1 MVAIPCSPERPV
13 PARRFAPFI
22 RSWFLV
28 GLLVVGPPFLGVI
41 EPASGQTPR
50 RLWNSELVEAK
61 TAGGSGET
69 GKQTATPAAPK
80 TAKST
85 SASSKKEPSPS
96 PLEPAN
102 PAPASQYISA
112 APAPKPLAEND
123 AILGITVWR
132 MRPAS
137 EEDPATLTA
146 GRAGGSLKVTPE
158 RVETDT
164 LLREGDRVRLT
175 IEAPRQ
181 GYLYVIDREQYA
193 DGTSSAPFLISPALR
208 IAGGE
213 NRVAAGNLVE
223 IPNQSDRP
231 PYFTLR
237 RSKPNQT
244 AELISV
250 IVSREPLEGV
260 PIGPEASRNAR
271 KLSEE
276 QVRRWESEYA
286 QEPEIFELAGGAGRA
301 WTRAEQ
307 QAGTGTR
314 LLVQEDAMPQ
324 TLYRV
329 PGRPGQPIM
338 IQVPLLIVE

>member
-1 MVAIPCSPERPV
+1 MVAILCSPERRV
-13 PARRFAPFI
+13 PARRFAPFS

-28 GLLVVGPPFLGVI
+28 GLLVVGPPLLCVI

-50 RLWNSELVEAK
+50 RLWNTELIEAK
-61 TAGGSGET
+61 TGGGSGGT
-69 GKQTATPAAPK
+69 GKQASAQATPK
-80 TAKST
+80 TAT
-85 SASSKKEPSPS
+85 SASAPSKNKPSAS
-96 PLEPAN
+96 PAKPAK
-102 PAPASQYISA
+102 PASAPQYTSA
-112 APAPKPLAEND
+112 SPAPKPLAEND
-123 AILGITVWR
+123 AIVSITVWR
-132 MRPAS
+132 MRPAA
-137 EEDPATLTA
+137 EGDPATLTA

-164 LLREGDRVRLT
+164 PLREGDRVRLT
-175 IEAPRQ
+175 IEASRK

-193 DGTSSAPFLISPALR
+193 DGTSSAPFLIFPALR

-213 NRVAAGNLVE
+213 NRVEAGNLVD
-223 IPNQSDRP
+223 IPHPSDRP

-250 IVSREPLEGV
+250 IVSREPLDGV

-329 PGRPGQPIM
+329 PGRSGQPIM
-338 IQVPLLIVE
+338 IQVPLSIVE

>member
-1 MVAIPCSPERPV
+1 
-13 PARRFAPFI
+13 
-22 RSWFLV
+22 
-28 GLLVVGPPFLGVI
+28 
-41 EPASGQTPR
+41 
-50 RLWNSELVEAK
+50 
-61 TAGGSGET
+61 
-69 GKQTATPAAPK
+69 
-80 TAKST
+80 
-85 SASSKKEPSPS
+85 
-96 PLEPAN
+96 
-102 PAPASQYISA
+102 
-112 APAPKPLAEND
+112 
-123 AILGITVWR
+123 

-193 DGTSSAPFLISPALR
+193 DGTSSAPF
-208 IAGGE
+208 
-213 NRVAAGNLVE
+213 
-223 IPNQSDRP
+223 
-231 PYFTLR
+231 
-237 RSKPNQT
+237 SKPNQT

-260 PIGPEASRNAR
+260 PIGAEASRGAL
-271 KLSEE
+271 KLPEE

-324 TLYRV
+324 TLYRIRAV
-329 PGRPGQPIM
+329 PGSR
-338 IQVPLLIVE
+338 L

>member
-1 MVAIPCSPERPV
+1 MGAILCSPERPV
-13 PARRFAPFI
+13 AARRFAPFT
-22 RSWFLV
+22 RSWFFV
-28 GLLVVGPPFLGVI
+28 GLLVVGPPLLGVI

-50 RLWNSELVEAK
+50 RLWNTELVEAK
-61 TAGGSGET
+61 TGGGT
-69 GKQTATPAAPK
+69 GKQASAQATPK
-80 TAKST
+80 TAT
-85 SASSKKEPSPS
+85 SAPAPSKQEPGPSPAR
-96 PLEPAN
+96 PAK
-102 PAPASQYISA
+102 PAPAPQYTSA

-123 AILGITVWR
+123 AIIGITVWR
-132 MRPAS
+132 MRPAA
-137 EEDPATLTA
+137 EEDAATLTV
-146 GRAGGSLKVTPE
+146 GREGGGLLKVTPE

-175 IEAPRQ
+175 IEAPRK
-181 GYLYVIDREQYA
+181 GYLYVIDRERYA
-193 DGTSSAPFLISPALR
+193 DGTSSAPYLIFPALR

-213 NRVAAGNLVE
+213 NRVEAGNLVD
-223 IPNQSDRP
+223 IPHQSDRP

-250 IVSREPLEGV
+250 IVSREPLDGV
-260 PIGPEASRNAR
+260 PIGPQASRNAR

-329 PGRPGQPIM
+329 PGRAGQPIM
-338 IQVPLLIVE
+338 IQVPLSIVD